1 MAKYLSDGFNVKA
14 KREIEVNVE
23 GPNPQWWV
31 ARLVGLQS
39 EEATLM
45 VWVSI
50 SDGLGLS
57 KGAIFSTLVSIS
69 EVVLCT

>member
-1 MAKYLSDGFNVKA
+1 MGDLIGVGFSF
-14 KREIEVNVE
+14 
-23 GPNPQWWV
+23 GLQGV

-39 EEATLM
+39 EEAILM